1 MLKRWWWAV
10 AVVVVVVAVGA
21 YLMINGSAQPQTPG
35 SGTATETIAP
45 VPGSGA
51 TQSPA
56 PGTPATT
63 GTPSP
68 STSGTAT
75 PQKPREVKLAKK
87 GAQLTTVTVPPTE
100 TLAQLKY
107 TAGRDGQTYN
117 IAFRVYGNGPV
128 RAGHVTLVA
137 AVTSFKATKSY
148 PDAVDLPSDN
158 VLLEPG
164 PGASVTVG
172 GSYTGVVTLTRRA
185 DALVLVLS
193 SVKAG

>member
-10 AVVVVVVAVGA
+10 AVVVVVVAAGA
-21 YLMINGSAQPQTPG
+21 YLMMGGGAQPQTPG

-45 VPGSGA
+45 APGSSA

-63 GTPSP
+63 ETP

-107 TAGRDGQTYN
+107 TAGRDGQTYDV
-117 IAFRVYGNGPV
+117 AFRVYGNGPV

-185 DALVLVLS
+185 DALVLVLT